1 MHLPVSSRALFILS
15 MKDSSREQTVA
26 WNDMLA
32 VRDWVP
38 EPCEYIRSDAFLLP
52 ARITQFPIR
61 QFLRSIILSLCV
73 HLLWQYTQNNMIVKE
88 RMFKKES
95 YTRLAKNTFWVSNR
109 S

>member
-38 EPCEYIRSDAFLLP
+38 EPCEYTRSDVFLLP

-73 HLLWQYTQNNMIVKE
+73 HLLWQYSRNNMIMKE
-88 RMFKKES
+88 RVFKKGAIQDW
-95 YTRLAKNTFWVSNR
+95 RKNALGI
-109 S
+109 